1 MNINFCRSVN
11 NTCVGALRRT
21 SFMNSTLIQQC
32 PASLVR
38 LTLMVR
44 WGGVSGCTAAI
55 LWSAVTRI
63 CSEQP
68 TVSFC
73 SSHLVFFSMHCTKVQ
88 VVQPHNN
95 TDTATAWRNLC
106 FIFSERSYF
115 HMVNN
120 PSIAVDVFPMHM
132 MTSLLVDE
140 LLLPVM

>member
-1 MNINFCRSVN
+1 MCWSPQKDVVYEFD
-11 NTCVGALRRT
+11 L
-21 SFMNSTLIQQC
+21 NSAMSSKSC
-32 PASLVR
+32 SPYFDGE
-38 LTLMVR
+38 MG
-44 WGGVSGCTAAI
+44 GGVSGCTAAI